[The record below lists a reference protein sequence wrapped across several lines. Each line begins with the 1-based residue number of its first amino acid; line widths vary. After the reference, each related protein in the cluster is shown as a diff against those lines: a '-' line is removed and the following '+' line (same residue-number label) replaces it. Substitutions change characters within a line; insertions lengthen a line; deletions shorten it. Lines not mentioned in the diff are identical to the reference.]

1 MCKFNFC
8 RSYLVLKVYGD
19 VQRKPFLHVPSEKQ
33 GCFFIFLFP
42 ECWWAYLL
50 SSKSFVQEG
59 NLFFCFF
66 FFFFLQKSSYLSE
79 HRI

>member
-8 RSYLVLKVYGD
+8 RSNLVLKVYGG
-19 VQRKPFLHVPSEKQ
+19 VQRKPFLRVPSEKR

-59 NLFFCFF
+59 NLGFF
-66 FFFFLQKSSYLSE
+66 FWQKSGYLSE